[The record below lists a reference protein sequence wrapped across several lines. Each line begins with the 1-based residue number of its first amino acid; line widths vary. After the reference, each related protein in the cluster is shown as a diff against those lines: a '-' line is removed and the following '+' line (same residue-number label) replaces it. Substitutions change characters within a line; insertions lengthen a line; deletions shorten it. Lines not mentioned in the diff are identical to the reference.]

1 MSTTIAERV
10 IDFLGNLQG
19 MDRLQTMLEEPRKA
33 VIDLN
38 TAAIIEADP
47 EFPDGEQLLYERADG
62 AKLRVHTHKLIEQ
75 LFVRH
80 ASEMSVTE
88 GSTPREQYQHI
99 SDHFQRKT
107 GFGQ

>member
-1 MSTTIAERV
+1 MTTTVAERV

-19 MDRLQTMLEEPRKA
+19 MDRLHTLIESRRRA

-38 TAAIIEADP
+38 TGAIIEADP
-47 EFPDGEQLLYERADG
+47 EYPDGEVLLYESANG
-62 AKLRVHTHKLIEQ
+62 TKSRVYTHKLIGQ

-80 ASEMSVTE
+80 ASELAITE
-88 GSTPREQYQHI
+88 GGTVKDQYTHI
-99 SDHFQRKT
+99 SEHFYRKT